1 MHLLKTLTLT
11 ASPRSAVRVTGF
23 AMLCLLVTQAVAQD
37 PAPPAQRRNAL
48 DAGLGGPEFVG
59 NGGCVR
65 CHRGDPIFPEA
76 DETSRTDF
84 CLLNESS
91 IFAPPIRS
99 DGVKSAGD
107 LPAGD
112 IHRLAYSRLE
122 ADKPDSLG
130 NRIWAYVR
138 ARTPGD
144 EEKPLDQ
151 ARQCLSCHA
160 GWLNAADKPHERPPF
175 FHTGVTCETCHGS
188 SARWFRSHTLVEWR
202 TQAGADKEKNYGQT
216 DVRDPVRRAKLCYS
230 CHIGN
235 VELGRVV
242 THDMYVGGHPPL
254 PPIEIETFAER
265 MPRHWRTI
273 REKGDFLNRKEFLAK
288 NYSNSGAQIESE
300 LPQTRAMLVGGLVS
314 LSESLRLFSG
324 TLSSEKGPDFSS
336 YDCFSCHHE
345 LTSKSWRQ
353 ARYSAKK
360 VRPGQ
365 LRPLEWP
372 TALAAI
378 GLRHADPQNAGMDL
392 QRMEAALTQI
402 DRAFQ
407 SRAFG
412 DAAAVRTIVGDGNQ
426 PGVAEWLDQKARELS
441 SRTIDRAAAEAAY
454 RDLKELNATETQD
467 YYSAAQTVVA
477 MRLISRELGTDYPRI
492 VESRNGTAPAF
503 LIRSNDTSND
513 LERGRR
519 DADDIAV
526 LLAWRKLRK
535 QTDAKV
541 NERFQTAFRRV
552 PADPA
557 AARHEPGELL
567 LLDFPTFR
575 KERTEGVA
583 FAPFLEHIRYYA
595 PNAVREAVAG
605 NPSIQSP

>member
-1 MHLLKTLTLT
+1 MLAQKAFRLTVVPRVAVSLMGIAVSLT
-11 ASPRSAVRVTGF
+11 AAG
-23 AMLCLLVTQAVAQD
+23 AVADDSSPTPQ
-37 PAPPAQRRNAL
+37 QG
-48 DAGLGGPEFVG
+48 DAFAAAAGGPEFVG

-65 CHRGDPIFPEA
+65 CHRGNPTFPEA

-99 DGVKSAGD
+99 DASKPTGD

-122 ADKPDSLG
+122 VEKPDSLG
-130 NRIWAYVR
+130 NRIWNYVR
-138 ARTPGD
+138 ARSPGD
-144 EEKPLDQ
+144 EEKKLDQ

-160 GWLNAADKPHERPPF
+160 GWRNEPGHPHERPPF

-202 TQAGADKEKNYGQT
+202 TQAGSEKEKNFGQT
-216 DVRDPVRRAKLCYS
+216 DVRDPVRRAKLCFS

-235 VELGRVV
+235 AEMGRIV

-254 PPIEIETFAER
+254 PPMEIETFAER
-265 MPRHWRTI
+265 MPKHWRTI

-288 NYSNSGAQIESE
+288 NYTNAGAQIESE
-300 LPQTRAMLVGGLVS
+300 LPQTRAMLVGSLVS

-324 TLSSEKGPDFSS
+324 MLSSEKGPDFAA
-336 YDCFSCHHE
+336 YDCFACHHE
-345 LTSKSWRQ
+345 LTSRSWRQ
-353 ARYSAKK
+353 ARYSETKA
-360 VRPGQ
+360 RPGQ

-372 TALAAI
+372 TALASI
-378 GLRHADPQNAGMDL
+378 GLRYADPPNAAMDS

-407 SRAFG
+407 TRAFG
-412 DAAAVRTIVGDGNQ
+412 DAAAVRDIVGGPNQ
-426 PGVAEWLDQKARELS
+426 AGLADWLEQKARDLA
-441 SRTIDRAAAEAAY
+441 SRTIDRAQAEAAY
-454 RDLKELNATETQD
+454 QDLKELNASETLD
-467 YYSAAQTVVA
+467 YYSAVQSAVA
-477 MRLISRELGTDYPRI
+477 MRLISRELATDYPRI

-503 LIRSNDTSND
+503 LTRKNDNAND
-513 LERGRR
+513 QERGLR
-519 DADDIAV
+519 DADDISV

-535 QTDAKV
+535 QSDTRV
-541 NERFQTAFRRV
+541 NERFLAAFRRTPTEPSTDRNE
-552 PADPA
+552 PA
-557 AARHEPGELL
+557 ELL

-583 FAPFLEHIRYYA
+583 FAPFLEHIRYYS
-595 PNAVREAVAG
+595 PNDVRKAIAG
-605 NPSIQSP
+605 TPSIQSP